1 MEKTT
6 VRLGFLL
13 LACALI
19 GSFAGCSRKPA
30 YSDMNVNA
38 SRPNRETQASAE
50 QPVDAA
56 APAADPAGAP
66 PAAQPPQQ
74 QPTQPAP
81 IKIPAF
87 FDTQKGEVKDL
98 PSYPAGQRMSIQY
111 GPLPGVEMASIVLEA
126 SAPMDAI
133 AAFYDK
139 AIKSNGWEVTV
150 RNRDPEYS
158 EWRVKKRG
166 SEEGGVTVR
175 KDPTRGSMIIQ
186 ISRTSTPEEKK

>member
-6 VRLGFLL
+6 VRLGIFL
-13 LACALI
+13 LACALV
-19 GSFAGCSRKPA
+19 GLVVGCSRKAA

-38 SRPNRETQASAE
+38 SRPNRDTQASEE

-56 APAADPAGAP
+56 APGADPAGGSPAP
-66 PAAQPPQQ
+66 PPPPQ

-81 IKIPAF
+81 FKLPAF
-87 FDTQKGEVKDL
+87 LDAQKGEVKDL

-111 GPLPGVEMASIVLEA
+111 GPLPGGEMASIVLQV
-126 SAPMDAI
+126 SAPMDGI

-166 SEEGGVTVR
+166 SEEGGVNDGCR
-175 KDPTRGSMIIQ
+175 ASGHGRPMS
-186 ISRTSTPEEKK
+186 